1 MQADLMIRAADMLL
15 GSGLSLIA
23 AAAAMA
29 GGPKRLLMDM
39 RDAFRGRHHNE
50 GKKETD

>member
-1 MQADLMIRAADMLL
+1 MQADLMLRAADMLL

-39 RDAFRGRHHNE
+39 RDAFRGRCRHGE
-50 GKKETD
+50 RKETD